1 MEGKKGENMRKYLGI
16 VSLIMLLFTL
26 CFLPYIHWALGILGI
41 VVGGIIAF
49 KAPKGIAKYLSI
61 FILALCIL
69 LLLLLI
75 VAGLL
80 MAGLVGK

>member
-1 MEGKKGENMRKYLGI
+1 MEIGEMTKYLGI
-16 VSLIMLLFTL
+16 VSLIILIITL
-26 CFLPYIHWALGILGI
+26 YYLPRTHWALGILGI
-41 VVGGIIAF
+41 VLGSILTI
-49 KAPKGIAKYLSI
+49 KAPKGMAKYLSI